1 MIIFTF
7 SFVNTGASTVQKVQ
21 GTTLLFLVLI
31 GFVLLKGKLATT
43 HYLLVIVLFFIYEKI
58 KYHDDGFE
66 KVTATEF
73 ITIHITFPVTNAWI
87 SYTLAYILLVN
98 LANYCN
104 YEVLKNSLGSCVPS
118 ID

>member
-1 MIIFTF
+1 M
-7 SFVNTGASTVQKVQ
+7 
-21 GTTLLFLVLI
+21 LFMVLG
-31 GFVLLKGKLATT
+31 GFVILKSKFFRSNS
-43 HYLLVIVLFFIYEKI
+43 LVIVLLFIYQKI

-73 ITIHITFPVTNAWI
+73 ISIHITFPVTNAWI

-104 YEVLKNSLGSCVPS
+104 FQFL
-118 ID
+118 